1 MKLSSIR
8 ISLTVFAAAG
18 LLALTACAPPEPI
31 TPGVPGAGAGD
42 PRQLVD
48 TRWNLTGYGQPEAL
62 IQPVD
67 GAVATLDIEAERMG
81 GTTGCNHY
89 SFNYTAEGQSLSI
102 VEPGPILTM
111 MACEEALMQQETN
124 FMTVLGAVTGYTLEA
139 EVLTLTGVE
148 GVLVFEAATPLALE
162 NIEWHLS
169 GLAQNEAVV
178 STWVDEQI
186 TLTLKDG
193 QANGFAGCNT
203 YFGDYET
210 TQSGLKFGALGS
222 TKMACEGDAGQ
233 REIEFLTALEQVA
246 SFSIARRQLTLLDSD
261 GNLVMTL
268 VAPTGK

>member
-1 MKLSSIR
+1 MKLPVRR
-8 ISLTVFAAAG
+8 ISSTLFAAG
-18 LLALTACAPPEPI
+18 LMALAACATAEPI

-42 PRQLVD
+42 PAQLVD
-48 TRWNLTGYGQPEAL
+48 TAWNLTGYGQPEAL
-62 IQPVD
+62 TQPITSTLP
-67 GAVATLDIEAERMG
+67 TLDIDAERMG

-89 SFNYTAEGQSLSI
+89 SFNYTAEGLTLTM

-124 FMTVLGAVTGYTLEA
+124 FMKVLGAVTGYTLED
-139 EVLTLTGVE
+139 EVLTLTGAE
-148 GVLVFEAATPLALE
+148 GVLVFEVATPLALE

-169 GLAQNEAVV
+169 GLSQNDAVV

-203 YFGDYET
+203 YFGGYEVT
-210 TQSGLKFGALGS
+210 ESDLTFSALGS

-233 REIEFLTALEQVA
+233 RETEFLTALENVA
-246 SFSIARRQLTLLDSD
+246 SFSIARGQLTLLDGD
-261 GNLVMTL
+261 GHLVMTF
-268 VAPTGK
+268 VAPTVK